1 MGSVQRSASRRA
13 DDVVKKKL
21 PEQRRRVLL
30 VRHTHTQSR
39 SAWERDDFER
49 PLSEQG
55 RRHASEIAERFSS
68 ERIAKVVSSPAERC
82 VATVA
87 PLAEKLGRDV
97 DLVDYLA
104 EGFDGIESLEMLIG
118 VAGGLDEMATL
129 VACSHGDICSEI
141 VSGLADAGLLS
152 AKPSEV
158 KKGGAIEMT
167 IADGEVAEGVV
178 LSPDSLVG

>member
-13 DDVVKKKL
+13 HDVVKKKR
-21 PEQRRRVLL
+21 PEQRRRVLV
-30 VRHTHTQSR
+30 VRHAQARSR
-39 SAWERDDFER
+39 SAWKRDDFER

-55 RRHASEIAERFSS
+55 RRQAIGIAERFFS
-68 ERIAKVVSSPAERC
+68 EPIAKVLSSPAERC

-87 PLAEKLGRDV
+87 PLAEKLGCEV
-97 DLVDYLA
+97 ELVDYLA

-118 VAGGLDEMATL
+118 VADGLDEMATL

-141 VSGLADAGLLS
+141 VSGLIDSGLLNG
-152 AKPSEV
+152 KPSEV

-178 LSPDSLVG
+178 LSPGSLVR